1 MTRDPQVD
9 LVFSQHLARYV
20 ATGVDP
26 NDAQRLLALI
36 ERWEDLS
43 LIHI

>member
-9 LVFSQHLARYV
+9 LVFAHNLARYV

-26 NDAQRLLALI
+26 NAAQRLIAGI
-36 ERWEDLS
+36 EAARWW
-43 LIHI
+43 